1 MCRTS
6 GIGSLLWTLS
16 KWNYHFLWCHL
27 DLTPPLPHAYTR
39 LARLRSPLDSDSGV
53 FEWWDLQTL
62 SRHSWVLT
70 DWFTDWVNLEFGQ
83 QDLICVEQLKTSKES
98 GEWDKAKQT
107 HLGEEKTQDPQTQFA
122 AQEMEFI
129 VNHER
134 LEITGILSSKF

>member
-1 MCRTS
+1 
-6 GIGSLLWTLS
+6 
-16 KWNYHFLWCHL
+16 
-27 DLTPPLPHAYTR
+27 
-39 LARLRSPLDSDSGV
+39 
-53 FEWWDLQTL
+53 
-62 SRHSWVLT
+62 
-70 DWFTDWVNLEFGQ
+70 VNLEFGQ